1 MMNSPQNVPNPKYQ
15 AGELLSVGIM
25 FPACIGIGYGIG
37 YLLDRWCG
45 TQNVFKLVFLLLG
58 IAAAFINLF
67 RVIQSV
73 DRDDDNSK
81 A

>member
-1 MMNSPQNVPNPKYQ
+1 MMNSPQNVPNPKYE

-25 FPACIGIGYGIG
+25 FPACIGIGYGMG
-37 YLLDRWCG
+37 YLLDRWVG
-45 TQNVFKLVFLLLG
+45 TQGVFKVVFLLLG

-67 RVIQSV
+67 RVIQGM

-81 A
+81 T

>member
-1 MMNSPQNVPNPKYQ
+1 MNSPQNVPNPKYQ

-25 FPACIGIGYGIG
+25 FPACIGIGYGMG
-37 YLLDRWCG
+37 YLLDRWVG
-45 TQNVFKLVFLLLG
+45 TQSVFKVVFLLLG

-67 RVIQSV
+67 RVIHWV
-73 DRDDDNSK
+73 DQDDDNSK

>member
-1 MMNSPQNVPNPKYQ
+1 MNSPQNVPNPKYQ

-37 YLLDRWCG
+37 YLLDRWAG

-67 RVIQSV
+67 RVIQLV

>member
-1 MMNSPQNVPNPKYQ
+1 MNSPQNAPKPKFE

-37 YLLDRWCG
+37 YWIDRWAG

-67 RVIQSV
+67 RVIQGM

-81 A
+81 T

>member
-1 MMNSPQNVPNPKYQ
+1 MNSPQNVPNPKYQ

-37 YLLDRWCG
+37 YLLDRWAG

>member
-1 MMNSPQNVPNPKYQ
+1 MNSPQNIPNLKYQ

-25 FPACIGIGYGIG
+25 FPACIGIGYGMG
-37 YLLDRWCG
+37 YLLDRWVG
-45 TQNVFKLVFLLLG
+45 TQSVFKVVFLLLG

-67 RVIQSV
+67 RVIYWADQ
-73 DRDDDNSK
+73 DDDNSK